1 MQFTITL
8 QEAYELEANATS
20 MSTTKIKKKINL
32 EKQWGAQSTIKRLI
46 IDDTKITEQTFVLT
60 VIRMIF
66 MKHFL
71 KNANKR
77 PNKKCLKYCRCSKTL
92 RGSNKAL
99 SGRFNRKRFTQVPK
113 KHGKW

>member
-20 MSTTKIKKKINL
+20 MSTTKIQKKKKKINL
-32 EKQWGAQSTIKRLI
+32 EKQWGARSTIKRLI
-46 IDDTKITEQTFVLT
+46 IDDMEIIDQTFVLT
-60 VIRMIF
+60 VIWMIF

-77 PNKKCLKYCRCSKTL
+77 P
-92 RGSNKAL
+92 G
-99 SGRFNRKRFTQVPK
+99 PK
-113 KHGKW
+113 

>member
-20 MSTTKIKKKINL
+20 MSTTKIQKKKKNL

-46 IDDTKITEQTFVLT
+46 INDMEIIDQTFVLT
-60 VIRMIF
+60 VIWMIF

-77 PNKKCLKYCRCSKTL
+77 P
-92 RGSNKAL
+92 G
-99 SGRFNRKRFTQVPK
+99 PK
-113 KHGKW
+113 

>member
-20 MSTTKIKKKINL
+20 MSTTKIQKKKKINL

-46 IDDTKITEQTFVLT
+46 INDMEIIDQTFVLT
-60 VIRMIF
+60 VIWMIF

-77 PNKKCLKYCRCSKTL
+77 P
-92 RGSNKAL
+92 G
-99 SGRFNRKRFTQVPK
+99 PK
-113 KHGKW
+113 

>member
-20 MSTTKIKKKINL
+20 MSTTKIQKKKKINL

-46 IDDTKITEQTFVLT
+46 IDDMEIIDQTFVLT
-60 VIRMIF
+60 VIWMIF

-77 PNKKCLKYCRCSKTL
+77 P
-92 RGSNKAL
+92 G
-99 SGRFNRKRFTQVPK
+99 PK
-113 KHGKW
+113 

>member
-8 QEAYELEANATS
+8 QEAYELEANAIS
-20 MSTTKIKKKINL
+20 MSTTKIQKKKKINL

-46 IDDTKITEQTFVLT
+46 IDDMEIIDQTFVLT
-60 VIRMIF
+60 VIWMIF

-77 PNKKCLKYCRCSKTL
+77 P
-92 RGSNKAL
+92 G
-99 SGRFNRKRFTQVPK
+99 PK
-113 KHGKW
+113 